1 MKNFERQKNMK
12 FLYNVYGC
20 IIKNRCSPGSSRMV
34 ISYLFEMLRIHE
46 CALKMCSTSTYL
58 RTCSQSHKQTPRV
71 TDRGECVFGDK
82 QMCTKKRT

>member
-1 MKNFERQKNMK
+1 MKNFERQKNVK

-46 CALKMCSTSTYL
+46 CALKNVF
-58 RTCSQSHKQTPRV
+58 HKHLPPH
-71 TDRGECVFGDK
+71 VFSES
-82 QMCTKKRT
+82 